1 MNSIHSQIR
10 HITLN
15 NQTYTIG
22 KFREFVWKQIQ
33 NFPEWEQAIYD
44 FIFTFLDDSDHII
57 QQSSG
62 TTGEPKTFKLSKAG
76 MIQSAEDTINYFNLK
91 TGDKA
96 LLCLPVD
103 YIAGKMMI
111 VRALIAGLNLLY
123 EVPSSNPDLSRYQKI
138 HFSAMVP
145 IQVEDALKQPAFEN
159 IDKLIIGGS
168 KVSNALASRLNQSN
182 TQCFETYG
190 MAETYSHVA
199 VRKINGTSHESHFE
213 ALPGISFETDE
224 RGCLVIHTRRLKK
237 QLITNDLVELTGTT
251 KFKLLGRYDDLIN
264 TGGIKINPKVLE
276 NKISSLI
283 DYNFALI
290 GLPDSTFGEV
300 VSLVIETDQ
309 PVDKKKLQCK
319 LSENLSKFQI
329 PKQIITIRNIPRNA
343 SFKIDRKKLRA
354 VIQNKGIDS
363 F

>member
-22 KFREFVWKQIQ
+22 EFREFARKQLK
-33 NFPEWEQAIYD
+33 NLPEWEQAIYD
-44 FIFTFLDDSDHII
+44 FIYTFLNDSDHII

-62 TTGEPKTFKLSKAG
+62 TTGEPKTLKLSKAG

-91 TGDKA
+91 SGDKA

-111 VRALIAGLNLLY
+111 VRALITGLNLFY
-123 EVPSSNPDLSRYQKI
+123 EVPSSCPDLSRYQKI

-145 IQVEDALKQPAFEN
+145 LQVKHVLKQPAFEN

-168 KVSNALASRLNQSN
+168 KVSNALATRLYQSN

-199 VRKINGTSHESHFE
+199 VRRINGTSPESHFE

-224 RGCLVIHTRRLKK
+224 RGCLVIHSRRLKK
-237 QLITNDLVELTGTT
+237 QLITNDIVELIGT
-251 KFKLLGRYDDLIN
+251 KQFKLLGRYDDLIN
-264 TGGIKINPKVLE
+264 TGGIKINPEALE
-276 NKISSLI
+276 NKISALI

-290 GLPDSTFGEV
+290 GLPDSSLGEV

-309 PVDKKKLQCK
+309 PVEKKKLKHK
-319 LSENLSKFQI
+319 LSKHLAKFQV
-329 PKQIITIRNIPRNA
+329 PKQIITINKFPRNEA
-343 SFKIDRKKLRA
+343 LKIDRKKLRA
-354 VIQNKGIDS
+354 ILPNEGIDNY
-363 F
+363 